1 MTDNSDPQRD
11 KPERK
16 KLAASACRFFSEKQL
31 AERWNIDERTLQGH
45 RQTGEGVPFYK
56 LGGRVMYRK
65 REIYDYERAAQR
77 KSTSHDGSGNPA

>member
-11 KPERK
+11 NPERK

-45 RQTGEGVPFYK
+45 RQKGGGLAFYK
-56 LGGRVMYRK
+56 LKGRVLYRK
-65 REIYDYERAAQR
+65 REIYAYERASR
-77 KSTSHDGSGNPA
+77 RGSTSEDGPGGIT